1 MKTASLVLA
10 IFVFALLTQFGSAE
24 PFIWKDIEFVD
35 QKAFLESGRR
45 CATVQPD
52 ELEAAEIDKQ
62 IRDSMMSHVLL

>member
-35 QKAFLESGRR
+35 QKAFWKAGDDARR
-45 CATVQPD
+45 CNPMNS
-52 ELEAAEIDKQ
+52 KQ
-62 IRDSMMSHVLL
+62 RKSINRSGTP